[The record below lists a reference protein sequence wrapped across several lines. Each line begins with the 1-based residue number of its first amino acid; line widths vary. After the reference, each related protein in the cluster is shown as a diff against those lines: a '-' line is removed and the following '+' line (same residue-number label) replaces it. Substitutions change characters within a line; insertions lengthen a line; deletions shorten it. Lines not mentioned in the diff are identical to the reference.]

1 MTSTHTPTTTQTEPG
16 EVDPSALHCPGC
28 MTPVRCAPPAAW
40 PAAAG
45 STPLFSHADR
55 SVLCPD
61 ARGRISEPVELEP
74 AS

>member
-1 MTSTHTPTTTQTEPG
+1 MTCSHTPTAREPV

-40 PAAAG
+40 PPAAG
-45 STPLFSHADR
+45 STPLFSHVDR

-74 AS
+74 VS